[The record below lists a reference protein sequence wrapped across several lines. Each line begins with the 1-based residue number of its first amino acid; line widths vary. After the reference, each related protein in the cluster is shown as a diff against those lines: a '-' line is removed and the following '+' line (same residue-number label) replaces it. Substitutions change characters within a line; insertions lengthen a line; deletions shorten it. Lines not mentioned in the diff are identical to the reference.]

1 MNSKPFLTA
10 LSILFTLI
18 FLVIG
23 VMYFTVFSIPSAG
36 FSTSYQD
43 SPDLTSMP
51 IGEPND
57 VMEVP
62 GFIQS
67 FDISPDRKMIAI
79 ATSKELILY
88 DLKTLEKIHSQPL
101 SEKVYQTAFSPD
113 GSKLAVSGFIR
124 KYVESGPLHVTVWDI
139 ASWNIQYEYTSD
151 PEIPIPSGALAW
163 APDSKRIAFSIPE
176 RGLSVIDVNAGTSIA
191 RLEDF
196 IVSPFDLS
204 WSPDGLR
211 LISTGDLGYGL
222 RRWRVDTNKWVRLF
236 DARSQPAM
244 QVKWSPDGKQIASGH
259 FGGTVCVWDAG
270 NNECKGFIQAHFNSV
285 DALDWSPNGGQIAT
299 ASGVIRIWDS
309 HTGELTSAFGFY
321 DGIIYKRLRWFDS
334 QTIATLETSYTEY
347 TPSTIRFWDVSTGDV
362 KLAFR
367 GWDNIQGLNN
377 GGLALELE
385 DVQISPDR
393 TILQVS
399 LRFDTPDIF
408 IAGEWNLKMTD
419 SEGRIYPLTNI
430 TPETMDAGVTRV
442 YQTVP
447 LQAGERVT
455 LDLTNFPQKE
465 RMTLMLDFSANHGRF
480 TFNPN
485 TLQIGESMTLDKEI
499 QANGYL
505 LRLTGVRKTTANE
518 LLFEFDTEGYFSG
531 MMLSSPAAGGSS
543 TNITKNDKITASLSF
558 SEMPD
563 ELIEIDVTRIYY
575 DAFGPWLLEFQV
587 ANSMFTD
594 LPAVTPASSPAAQPE
609 PVFTSQ
615 APLFLEVQVL
625 SEKFDDA
632 IVQGPGWVQ
641 VVSEM
646 ITENMQQGQTYPPP
660 YYQEEQW
667 FEIDSENW
675 VTRNLTTHWDREK
688 NIVQQSVSVG
698 THSLNLTTGE
708 AGEFPIYRLSL
719 DWLLSD
725 LDYALNHSQTV
736 SREET
741 TCEDGSPCLLISIS
755 DGNIIRRTWI
765 NTETGQQVKL
775 QTSQQ
780 LSDGAEIILFTQTFL
795 PVERRDTPPQ
805 KILDVFAKILFPVP

>member
-1 MNSKPFLTA
+1 MKSIPFLRA
-10 LSILFTLI
+10 LSILLALV
-18 FLVIG
+18 FLVTG
-23 VMYFTVFSIPSAG
+23 VMFFTVTPASYDA

-43 SPDLTSMP
+43 FPDPMP
-51 IGEPND
+51 MPKGDLKD
-57 VMEVP
+57 VVEVP

-67 FDISPDRKMIAI
+67 SDISPDGRMIAV

-88 DLKTLEKIHSQPL
+88 NLKTLEEIHSLPL
-101 SEKVYQTAFSPD
+101 SEEVYRVIFSPD
-113 GSKLAVSGFIR
+113 GSKLAASGIIME
-124 KYVESGPLHVTVWDI
+124 YVESGTLHVTVWDTD
-139 ASWNIQYEYTSD
+139 SWKILYEYKSD
-151 PEIPIPSGALAW
+151 TDGSIPSGALAW
-163 APDSKRIAFSIPE
+163 APDSNRLAFSIPE
-176 RGLSVIDVNAGTSIA
+176 RGLSVIDVNVGTPVA
-191 RLEDF
+191 ALEDF
-196 IVSPFDLS
+196 IVPPFDLS

-222 RRWRVDTNKWVRLF
+222 RRWRVDTNKWVRLW
-236 DARSQPAM
+236 DKHLQPA
-244 QVKWSPDGKQIASGH
+244 QQAAWSPDGKRIASGH
-259 FGGTVCVWDAG
+259 FGGTVCVWNAG
-270 NNECKGFIQAHFNSV
+270 NNQCEGFIRAHFISV
-285 DALDWSPNGGQIAT
+285 DGLDWSPDGKQIAT
-299 ASGVIRIWDS
+299 ASGAIRVWDS
-309 HTGELTSAFGFY
+309 ATGELSSAFGFY
-321 DGIIYKRLRWFDS
+321 DGIIYKELRWFDP
-334 QTIATLETSYTEY
+334 QTIATLETSYTQQL
-347 TPSTIRFWDVSTGDV
+347 PSMIRFWDVSTGDV

-367 GWDNIQGLNN
+367 GWDDLQSTNN
-377 GGLALELE
+377 GGLMFVVDDIQVSSE
-385 DVQISPDR
+385 R
-393 TILQVS
+393 TVFQVS
-399 LRFDTPDIF
+399 LRFDTPNLF
-408 IAGEWNLKMTD
+408 TAGDWNLRLTD
-419 SEGRIYPLTNI
+419 SLGRIYPLTNI

-447 LQAGERVT
+447 LQAGERIT

-465 RMTLMLDFSANHGRF
+465 RMTLMLDFSANPGRF

-531 MMLSSPAAGGSS
+531 MMLSSLAAGGSS

-594 LPAVTPASSPAAQPE
+594 LPAVTPASPPAAQPE

-615 APLFLEVQVL
+615 DPLFLEVQVL

-641 VVSEM
+641 VVSEI

-667 FEIDSENW
+667 FEIDSEDW

-698 THSLNLTTGE
+698 THSMNLTTGE
-708 AGEFPIYRLSL
+708 AREFPIYRLSL
-719 DWLLSD
+719 DWILQD
-725 LDYALNHSQTV
+725 LNYALNHSQTV

-741 TCEDGSPCLLISIS
+741 ACEDDSPCLLITMS
-755 DGNIIRRTWI
+755 DGNITRRVWI

-780 LSDGAEIILFTQTFL
+780 FPDGTETILSTQTFL
-795 PVERRDTPPQ
+795 PVERRDAPPQ
-805 KILDVFAKILFPVP
+805 EVLDVFSRVLLPAP